1 MLRLI
6 TTFIL
11 IYLLFRVVTTWLLPM
26 LVRWYINRFKRKYH
40 RENQRPKPKQAV
52 SKTDKLGEYVDY
64 EEIREKD
71 NHQEKPPGSKPQE

>member
-6 TTFIL
+6 ATFIL

-26 LVRWYINRFKRKYH
+26 LVRWYINRFKRRYH
-40 RENQRPKPKQAV
+40 RENQRPKPEQAAA
-52 SKTDKLGEYVDY
+52 KTDKLGEYVDY

-71 NHQEKPPGSKPQE
+71 NHQEKHPGSKPQE